1 MRPPLGTR
9 SAGRTK
15 PVYDFA
21 TSRAASPDYLA
32 MKESRAR
39 PAPPPAPDPA
49 LAPAPAP
56 EAAPAPAPERTPA
69 PDPAPA
75 AGPHRDPAPATGSSP
90 HPSFEE
96 VYQTLLPYVLAVLWR
111 VGVASRDLHDV
122 AHEVFLVV
130 HRRLKDQDPRLSLK
144 SWVAGISAHVALR
157 HLQLARNQ
165 RELLALDAGEPI
177 ELADPGLDAERRVAQ
192 AETQRIVR
200 ELIQRIERERRAV
213 FVLYDLEGSD
223 MRDIAQA
230 LRIPV
235 NTAWDRLRR
244 ARSEFTAAVK
254 RLSARDPDALG
265 LRRLR
270 FALAPFALAD
280 RPLLLDAG
288 GVRLGLSRDVAGPLW
303 ARLQRSLAS
312 TGGLARGADSLAGAP
327 ATRPDAGA
335 TSSHRRRPGDAV
347 EAAGATGEKRT
358 PPVVTIA
365 RARLIKAGAALF
377 LWGVGAGAGLV
388 YAMLPP
394 PAAAPVVPVRAEA
407 DGAAPVRAEADG
419 AAPGRAE
426 RAAPEPAERDRDG
439 AGRGVGAADGRAVA
453 ATVGS
458 AGSPAAVEIAAA
470 GPSRAPSRKAA
481 PPSERDTTEES
492 ALLSSAGI
500 ALSEGKAT
508 EALDV
513 LASHERSYPR
523 SPRAQLRE
531 ALAIQALVQAGRRAD
546 ARARAGRFRAAFPH
560 AVFLPAIEAVVSS
573 P

>member
-1 MRPPLGTR
+1 M
-9 SAGRTK
+9 
-15 PVYDFA
+15 
-21 TSRAASPDYLA
+21 
-32 MKESRAR
+32 
-39 PAPPPAPDPA
+39 
-49 LAPAPAP
+49 
-56 EAAPAPAPERTPA
+56 
-69 PDPAPA
+69 
-75 AGPHRDPAPATGSSP
+75 
-90 HPSFEE
+90 
-96 VYQTLLPYVLAVLWR
+96 LPYVLAVLWR

-165 RELLALDAGEPI
+165 RELLDPGDVEPI

-230 LRIPV
+230 LQIPV

-280 RPLLLDAG
+280 RPLLFDAG
-288 GVRLGLSRDVAGPLW
+288 GVRLGLSHDLAGPLW

-312 TGGLARGADSLAGAP
+312 TGGLARGADSLAGAR
-327 ATRPDAGA
+327 ATQPDAGA
-335 TSSHRRRPGDAV
+335 TSSHRRRPGNAV
-347 EAAGATGEKRT
+347 EAAGVTGEKRT
-358 PPVVTIA
+358 PLVVTIA
-365 RARLIKAGAALF
+365 RSRLIKAGAALF

-394 PAAAPVVPVRAEA
+394 PAAAPVVSVRAEA
-407 DGAAPVRAEADG
+407 DGAAPE
-419 AAPGRAE
+419 RAE
-426 RAAPEPAERDRDG
+426 RAGDG
-439 AGRGVGAADGRAVA
+439 RSRGAADGRAVA
-453 ATVGS
+453 AIVGN
-458 AGSPAAVEIAAA
+458 AEPPALVAKAAVA
-470 GPSRAPSRKAA
+470 PSRAPSRKAA

-513 LASHERSYPR
+513 LALHERNYPR
-523 SPRAQLRE
+523 SPRGQLRE

-546 ARARAGRFRAAFPH
+546 ARARAERLRAAYPH
-560 AVFLPAIEAVVSS
+560 AVFLPAIELAVSS

>member
-1 MRPPLGTR
+1 
-9 SAGRTK
+9 
-15 PVYDFA
+15 
-21 TSRAASPDYLA
+21 

-56 EAAPAPAPERTPA
+56 EAAPAPAPEAAPAPAPEAAPAPAPEAAPA

-75 AGPHRDPAPATGSSP
+75 AGPHRDSAPATGSSP

-288 GVRLGLSRDVAGPLW
+288 GVRLGLSRDVAGALW

-335 TSSHRRRPGDAV
+335 TSSHRRRPGNAV

-407 DGAAPVRAEADG
+407 DGAAP
-419 AAPGRAE
+419 GRAE
-426 RAAPEPAERDRDG
+426 RAAPEPAERAAPEPAERDG

>member
-1 MRPPLGTR
+1 VPAIGSPPR
-9 SAGRTK
+9 
-15 PVYDFA
+15 
-21 TSRAASPDYLA
+21 
-32 MKESRAR
+32 
-39 PAPPPAPDPA
+39 
-49 LAPAPAP
+49 
-56 EAAPAPAPERTPA
+56 
-69 PDPAPA
+69 
-75 AGPHRDPAPATGSSP
+75 
-90 HPSFEE
+90 PSFEE
-96 VYQTLLPYVLAVLWR
+96 VYQTLLPYVLVVLWR
-111 VGVASRDLHDV
+111 LGVASRDLHDV

-130 HRRLKDQDPRLSLK
+130 HRRLEDHDPRLSLK
-144 SWVAGISAHVALR
+144 PWVAGISAHVALR
-157 HLQLARNQ
+157 HRALARNQ
-165 RELLALDAGEPI
+165 RELLALDDSEPI

-230 LRIPV
+230 LQIPV

-265 LRRLR
+265 IHRLR
-270 FALAPFALAD
+270 FALMPFALAD

-288 GVRLGLSRDVAGPLW
+288 GVRLGLSQDLAGPLW
-303 ARLQRSLAS
+303 ARLQLSLAS
-312 TGGLARGADSLAGAP
+312 TGGLARGADCLAGAP
-327 ATRPDAGA
+327 AAQPDAGA
-335 TSSHRRRPGDAV
+335 TSSHRRRPGNAV

-358 PPVVTIA
+358 PPIVTIA
-365 RARLIKAGAALF
+365 RSRLIKAGATLF
-377 LWGVGAGAGLV
+377 LGGAGAGAGLV

-394 PAAAPVVPVRAEA
+394 PAAASVMSVRAEA
-407 DGAAPVRAEADG
+407 DGAAPE
-419 AAPGRAE
+419 RAE
-426 RAAPEPAERDRDG
+426 RAG
-439 AGRGVGAADGRAVA
+439 AGRGGGAADGRAVA
-453 ATVGS
+453 ATVGN
-458 AGSPAAVEIAAA
+458 AGSPAAVDIAAA

-481 PPSERDTTEES
+481 PPSERDPTEES

-513 LASHERSYPR
+513 LALHERSYPR
-523 SPRAQLRE
+523 SPRVQLRE

-560 AVFLPAIEAVVSS
+560 AVFLPAIEAAINS

>member
-1 MRPPLGTR
+1 
-9 SAGRTK
+9 
-15 PVYDFA
+15 
-21 TSRAASPDYLA
+21 
-32 MKESRAR
+32 MKEPRAR

-69 PDPAPA
+69 PDPEPA
-75 AGPHRDPAPATGSSP
+75 AAPDRDPAPATGSSP
-90 HPSFEE
+90 QPSFEE

-130 HRRLKDQDPRLSLK
+130 HRRLEDQDPRLSLK

-165 RELLALDAGEPI
+165 RELLALDDSEPI

-223 MRDIAQA
+223 MRDVAQA
-230 LRIPV
+230 LQIPV

-288 GVRLGLSRDVAGPLW
+288 GIRLRLSQDLAGPLW

-312 TGGLARGADSLAGAP
+312 TGGLARATDGLSGSP
-327 ATRPDAGA
+327 ATQPDAGD
-335 TSSHRRRPGDAV
+335 SSTHRRRPGNAV
-347 EAAGATGEKRT
+347 EAAAATGEGRS
-358 PPVVTIA
+358 PPVITIA
-365 RARLIKAGAALF
+365 RSRLIKACAALF
-377 LWGVGAGAGLV
+377 LGGAGVGAGLV
-388 YAMLPP
+388 YATLPA
-394 PAAAPVVPVRAEA
+394 PAVAPVVSVRAEVE
-407 DGAAPVRAEADG
+407 GAAPE
-419 AAPGRAE
+419 RAE
-426 RAAPEPAERDRDG
+426 RAG
-439 AGRGVGAADGRAVA
+439 AGRGESAAGGLAVA
-453 ATVGS
+453 DTLVN
-458 AGSPAAVEIAAA
+458 AGPPTAVAMTAAA
-470 GPSRAPSRKAA
+470 PSRAPSRKAA
-481 PPSERDTTEES
+481 PPSGHDTTGES
-492 ALLSSAGI
+492 ALLSSAGL

-513 LASHERSYPR
+513 LALHERNYPR
-523 SPRAQLRE
+523 SPRAELRE

-546 ARARAGRFRAAFPH
+546 ARALAERFRAAFPH
-560 AVFLPAIEAVVSS
+560 AVFLPAIEAALNS

>member
-1 MRPPLGTR
+1 
-9 SAGRTK
+9 
-15 PVYDFA
+15 
-21 TSRAASPDYLA
+21 
-32 MKESRAR
+32 MKEPRAR

-49 LAPAPAP
+49 LAPAPAQ
-56 EAAPAPAPERTPA
+56 EAAPAPAQEAAPAPALEAAPA
-69 PDPAPA
+69 PDSELAVPDREPASA
-75 AGPHRDPAPATGSSP
+75 IGSSP
-90 HPSFEE
+90 RPSFEE

-111 VGVASRDLHDV
+111 LGVASRDLHDV

-130 HRRLKDQDPRLSLK
+130 HRRLEDHDPCLSLK

-157 HLQLARNQ
+157 HRELARNQ
-165 RELLALDAGEPI
+165 RELLALDDGEPI

-192 AETQRIVR
+192 VETQRIVR

-230 LRIPV
+230 LQIPV

-288 GVRLGLSRDVAGPLW
+288 GVRLGLSQDLAGPLW
-303 ARLQRSLAS
+303 ARLQRSLAL

-327 ATRPDAGA
+327 ATQPDAGA
-335 TSSHRRRPGDAV
+335 TSSHRRRPGNAV

-365 RARLIKAGAALF
+365 RSRLIKAGAALF
-377 LWGVGAGAGLV
+377 VWGAGAGAGLV

-394 PAAAPVVPVRAEA
+394 PAAAPVVSVRAEA
-407 DGAAPVRAEADG
+407 DGAAPE
-419 AAPGRAE
+419 RAE
-426 RAAPEPAERDRDG
+426 RAG
-439 AGRGVGAADGRAVA
+439 ARRSGGAADGRAVA

-481 PPSERDTTEES
+481 PPSEHHTTEES

-513 LASHERSYPR
+513 LALHERSYPR
-523 SPRAQLRE
+523 SPRAQLRD

-546 ARARAGRFRAAFPH
+546 ARARAERLRAAFPH
-560 AVFLPAIEAVVSS
+560 AVFLPAIEAAINS

>member
-1 MRPPLGTR
+1 M
-9 SAGRTK
+9 
-15 PVYDFA
+15 YDFA
-21 TSRAASPDYLA
+21 TSRAASPDYLS
-32 MKESRAR
+32 MKQPRAR
-39 PAPPPAPDPA
+39 PAPPPASDAAPVFAPA
-49 LAPAPAP
+49 PERTLAPAP
-56 EAAPAPAPERTPA
+56 EAAPAPALEMTPA
-69 PDPAPA
+69 PDLEPA
-75 AGPHRDPAPATGSSP
+75 AAPDRDLAPATGSSP
-90 HPSFEE
+90 QPSFEE

-130 HRRLKDQDPRLSLK
+130 HRRLKDHDPRLSLK
-144 SWVAGISAHVALR
+144 PWVAGISAHVALR

-165 RELLALDAGEPI
+165 RELLALDGAEPV

-223 MRDIAQA
+223 MRDIAQT
-230 LRIPV
+230 LQIPV

-280 RPLLLDAG
+280 RPMLLDAG
-288 GVRLGLSRDVAGPLW
+288 RVRLGLSQDLAGPLW

-312 TGGLARGADSLAGAP
+312 TGALARGADEPVGSP
-327 ATRPDAGA
+327 AAQSDAGA
-335 TSSHRRRPGDAV
+335 FSSHRRHPGNPA

-358 PPVVTIA
+358 PPVITIA
-365 RARLIKAGAALF
+365 RSRLIKAGAALF
-377 LWGVGAGAGLV
+377 LGGAGVGAGVVYYAGLPSPV
-388 YAMLPP
+388 
-394 PAAAPVVPVRAEA
+394 AATALSVRAEVEGATPERA
-407 DGAAPVRAEADG
+407 DRAGAVRG
-419 AAPGRAE
+419 GRA
-426 RAAPEPAERDRDG
+426 
-439 AGRGVGAADGRAVA
+439 AGGLAVA
-453 ATVGS
+453 DAVVN
-458 AGSPAAVEIAAA
+458 AEPPVAVEMAAA
-470 GPSRAPSRKAA
+470 APSRAPSRKKA
-481 PPSERDTTEES
+481 PPSEHDTTEES
-492 ALLSSAGI
+492 ALLSSAGL

-513 LASHERSYPR
+513 LALHERKYPR
-523 SPRAQLRE
+523 SARAQLRE
-531 ALAIQALVQAGRRAD
+531 ALAIQALVQAERRAD
-546 ARARAGRFRAAFPH
+546 AGARAERFRAAFPD
-560 AVFLPAIEAVVSS
+560 AVFLPAIEAAMNS